1 MARENGQL
9 RTCDRCGK
17 TIFLKVIG
25 DGETD
30 GGYTRW
36 NNFENAN
43 GWTVVTDIGDLC
55 PECSGE
61 FEELKKNFKN
71 EIEKFKN
78 NGITG

>member
-17 TIFLKVIG
+17 TVFLKTIG

-36 NNFENAN
+36 NKFEDAT
-43 GWTVVTDIGDLC
+43 GWRNERDIGDLC
-55 PECSGE
+55 PECSQR
-61 FEELKKNFKN
+61 FEELKQNFKK

-78 NGITG
+78 KE